1 MNEISDSINKDRKPI
16 INPNNTNIINYNSSS
31 FLRGLKKV
39 NEKIENGIEMS
50 KPDYEKMRLSYNK

>member
-50 KPDYEKMRLSYNK
+50 KPDYEKTRIA